1 MADYPARRHDRH
13 VADVRAF
20 LASQPAPTGL
30 RKFGEPRRPNQPKPE
45 EPGRLAALY
54 VQRRSVASTPTRT
67 ASVSRRM
74 QDLGS
79 IL

>member
-30 RKFGEPRRPNQPKPE
+30 RKFGEPRRPNQPNV
-45 EPGRLAALY
+45 G
-54 VQRRSVASTPTRT
+54 ASTT
-67 ASVSRRM
+67 
-74 QDLGS
+74 
-79 IL
+79 

>member
-30 RKFGEPRRPNQPKPE
+30 RKFGEPRRPNQPNVGASSNCGPMQ
-45 EPGRLAALY
+45 LAALPCASATWRSW
-54 VQRRSVASTPTRT
+54 RRA
-67 ASVSRRM
+67 
-74 QDLGS
+74 G
-79 IL
+79 